1 MCHFEHLSALKFFNG
16 CVTMYCVSLRGNP
29 ICFESALNGCWHAFF
44 HMLKKPNY
52 ITLYASIPTA
62 PLLQGWR
69 LQSSRDKF
77 DGRLFPASGGVMQCK
92 TIDKEKGV
100 VEEYTTYYP
109 QPALQLWRSTTVHVC
124 VCVW

>member
-52 ITLYASIPTA
+52 ITLYASIQGPSK
-62 PLLQGWR
+62 LLK
-69 LQSSRDKF
+69 L
-77 DGRLFPASGGVMQCK
+77 GGALSLK
-92 TIDKEKGV
+92 
-100 VEEYTTYYP
+100 
-109 QPALQLWRSTTVHVC
+109 ALQRDEIQGIFHGFVPKNRGCTCTPGTPSSYGPELVRIVEDKLG
-124 VCVW
+124 